1 MLGPASFINHDCDP
15 NARYIVGEKSASTV
29 AIQSIKPI
37 GVGEETTVSYR
48 DNYFEGDKNCRCV
61 GCKQAPV

>member
-1 MLGPASFINHDCDP
+1 MLGPASFASHDCDP

-48 DNYFEGDKNCRCV
+48 DNYFEGDKN
-61 GCKQAPV
+61 